1 MANGFLGNLNPELLA
16 TISNGLL
23 SGKTAGEQ
31 FGNVVTGVGQYRK
44 DQQYRNRT
52 MELLG
57 NDNPQLVQAV
67 EAGLMS
73 PGQAFT
79 LHFQQQQSQKE
90 AQLKAQT
97 PKRQWVELGD
107 GSYGWAD
114 ANSGG
119 FEPLGKIE
127 KKRPL
132 SGAAQE
138 YEDAKERG
146 FPGSYMDY
154 QASKREK
161 GGDKAPS
168 GFRWSDEG
176 QTTLEPIP
184 GGPGEQI
191 AGELAARVGMAD
203 NFQKQLPAIRQKVSE
218 GKVTGLLDRSIAGS
232 GRGEQGEVYRQ
243 IQSGADAL
251 QRLLTGAGMNVSEA
265 QAYAQRYIPAYT
277 DDAETVLSKLDQ
289 LSAELEATKGMAL
302 RGRGGATGGTQQS
315 PQTGNRTS
323 SGVQWSLE
331 P

>member
-1 MANGFLGNLNPELLA
+1 MANSFLGNINPDALLA
-16 TISNGLL
+16 LSSGLL
-23 SGKTAGEQ
+23 
-31 FGNVVTGVGQYRK
+31 TGR
-44 DQQYRNRT
+44 
-52 MELLG
+52 
-57 NDNPQLVQAV
+57 NPQEQLSGAV
-67 EAGLMS
+67 LGFAQQRKESRQKNSTMDWLQKNSPDLLPLLDAGMS
-73 PGQAFT
+73 PSDLLSLSYKQKQA
-79 LHFQQQQSQKE
+79 QQE
-90 AQLKAQT
+90 AQLKAQQ

-114 ANSGG
+114 SNSGG

-146 FPGSYMDY
+146 FTGGFMDY

-203 NFQKQLPAIRQKVSE
+203 NFQRQLPAIREKVAA
-218 GKVTGLLDRSIAGS
+218 GGVTGLYDRAVAGT

-243 IQSGADAL
+243 IQSGVDAL
-251 QRLLTGAGMNVSEA
+251 QRLLTGAGMNVAEA
-265 QAYAQRYIPAYT
+265 QAYAQRYQPGYT
-277 DDAETVLSKLDQ
+277 DDAKTVLSKLDQ
-289 LSAELEATKGMAL
+289 LSSELESTKSMAL
-302 RGRGGATGGTQQS
+302 RGRGGPSGGQQQT
-315 PQTGNRTS
+315 PQTGVVDYS
-323 SGVQWSLE
+323 DYFK
-331 P
+331 